1 MTFIQT
7 LANTQAMLT
16 EGAIAE
22 RLRRRDDV
30 ELHPMLFNTPLIYDE
45 HGRQCMEDIYSQYRN
60 LAAEAGLPMLICA
73 PTWRVDRARIKA
85 AGFDERLNREAVR
98 FMRELQAKWHRGLA
112 PVFVGGLIGPK
123 NDCYAPEEALSAD
136 EAHKYHSWQVHEL
149 AESGVD
155 CIIGQTFPA
164 VSEALGVG
172 KAAREAG
179 IPYIISFCINR
190 HAMILDGTPLH
201 EGIQQLD
208 RELQESPA
216 GYMVNCVFP
225 TFIQPENQP
234 PELFTRLVGIQ
245 ANASSKDHDQLENAD
260 TLQQD
265 NREEWIDL
273 MLELNSRYGV
283 KILGGC
289 CGTDERYIGGI
300 AKRLAEI
307 RA

>member
-1 MTFIQT
+1 MNFTQT
-7 LANTQAMLT
+7 LARAKAMLT

-30 ELHPMLFNTPLIYDE
+30 ELHPTLFNTPLIQDE
-45 HGRQCMEDIYSQYRN
+45 HGRQCMEDIYRQYRN
-60 LAAEAGLPMLICA
+60 LAAQAGLPMLICA

-85 AGFDERLNREAVR
+85 AGFSEGLNREAVR
-98 FMRELQAKWHRGLA
+98 FMRELQVKWQRAQSPL
-112 PVFVGGLIGPK
+112 FVGGLIGPK
-123 NDCYAPEEALSAD
+123 NDCYAPDEALSAD
-136 EAHKYHSWQVHEL
+136 EAREYHSWQIREL

-190 HAMILDGTPLH
+190 HAMILDGTPLY

-208 RELQESPA
+208 RELKESPA

-225 TFIQPENQP
+225 TFIQPKNQP

-245 ANASSKDHDQLENAD
+245 ANASSKDHDQLDNAE

-265 NREEWIDL
+265 SRDEWVDL
-273 MLELNSRYGV
+273 MLELNRRYGV

-289 CGTDERYIGGI
+289 CGTDEHYIGGI
-300 AKRLAEI
+300 AKGLAEI
-307 RA
+307 LT